1 MDTSLSEKLQT
12 PEAFWGIFL
21 WCCEGYKML
30 ECVGYF
36 TKNDEVEGGEE
47 YFKEIRNPLIVFI

>member
-1 MDTSLSEKLQT
+1 
-12 PEAFWGIFL
+12 
-21 WCCEGYKML
+21 ML

-47 YFKEIRNPLIVFI
+47 YFKEIRNPLIVFIWECLTSLENLLSESQVDEKFATT

>member
-1 MDTSLSEKLQT
+1 LSEKLQT

-47 YFKEIRNPLIVFI
+47 YFKETRNPLIVFI